1 MYLNKFHF
9 PNLKK
14 YSVEELNKNINKMI
28 ELNMQLQNTNTPT
41 ERKLLQKQ
49 IELTD
54 QKINEL
60 VYQLYDLTEEEIRI
74 LEENI

>member
-1 MYLNKFHF
+1 
-9 PNLKK
+9 
-14 YSVEELNKNINKMI
+14 
-28 ELNMQLQNTNTPT
+28 MQLQNTNTPT